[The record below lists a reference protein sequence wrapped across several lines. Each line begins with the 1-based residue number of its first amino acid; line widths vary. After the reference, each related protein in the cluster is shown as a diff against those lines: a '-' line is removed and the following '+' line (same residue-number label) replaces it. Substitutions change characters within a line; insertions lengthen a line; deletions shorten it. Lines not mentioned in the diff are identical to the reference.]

1 MASYFRLGAEALPD
15 PGTVGAWERRVVEG
29 LANFGSF
36 NGSAIAALSGE
47 GSYLQQLY
55 EAMTPQP
62 SYDGETFVQK
72 ICGGGKREFWQLI
85 LAEVGGGVSGFQLRS
100 DGSYR
105 LRSDGSHMLRT

>member
-36 NGSAIAALSGE
+36 NGSTIGALSGQ
-47 GSYLQQLY
+47 GNYLQQLY
-55 EAMTPQP
+55 EAMTPKP
-62 SYDGETFVQK
+62 SFEGETFVQK

-85 LAEVGGGVSGFQLRS
+85 LAEVAIAAQLRS

-105 LRSDGSHMLRT
+105 LRSDGFRMLRT